1 MYLITGEGFL
11 CYSAYFAIMQP
22 QGSFKKFIPAFA
34 AKLSEINPDVLP
46 MSDYCKR
53 YLHHLLTHRF
63 YYLAIYTH
71 VLDNIIY
78 PIGKNAGQL
87 NLVDYGAGNG
97 LLGMFAKYGGFKK
110 VFICDVD
117 DDFVQAS
124 QIVSRQLQISIDGF
138 INGDIDILQD
148 SVDGQNIDVIA
159 GTDVIEHIYNLD
171 DFFAS
176 VQAINKKM
184 VTVFTTASNPDNF
197 IKTRQ
202 LKKLQL
208 KDELQG
214 SSPEDFVLA
223 GADKHEAFIVI
234 REKIIAQYFPVLTKA
249 TLTQLARQTRGLKK
263 EAILTAVQHFL
274 ITGEQPVSAG
284 NFNTCN
290 PLTGSWTER
299 ILSIKEY
306 KNIYSTHGF
315 NLVLKNGF
323 YNSYTPGLKKYLNRS
338 LNFLVKLT
346 GKNAAAFITLIGYK
360 PG

>member
-11 CYSAYFAIMQP
+11 CYSAYFAIMQS

-46 MSDYCKR
+46 MSNYCKR
-53 YLHHLLTHRF
+53 YLQHLLTHRF

-71 VLDNIIY
+71 VLDNIICTC
-78 PIGKNAGQL
+78 GKTAGQL

-117 DDFVQAS
+117 ADFVQAS
-124 QIVSRQLQISIDGF
+124 QIVSQQLHIFIDAF
-138 INGDIDILQD
+138 INGDIDKLPH
-148 SVDGQNIDVIA
+148 SVNEQTIDAMA

-197 IKTRQ
+197 IKTRH

-208 KDELQG
+208 KDELHG

-223 GADKHEAFIVI
+223 GAEKHEAFIAM
-234 REKIIAQYFPVLTKA
+234 REKIIAQYFPDLTK
-249 TLTQLARQTRGLKK
+249 TSLLQLARQTRGL
-263 EAILTAVQHFL
+263 
-274 ITGEQPVSAG
+274 
-284 NFNTCN
+284 N
-290 PLTGSWTER
+290 
-299 ILSIKEY
+299 
-306 KNIYSTHGF
+306 
-315 NLVLKNGF
+315 
-323 YNSYTPGLKKYLNRS
+323 
-338 LNFLVKLT
+338 
-346 GKNAAAFITLIGYK
+346 
-360 PG
+360 

>member
-1 MYLITGEGFL
+1 MNLITGEGFL

-22 QGSFKKFIPAFA
+22 QGSFKKYIPSFA
-34 AKLSEINPDVLP
+34 AKLSDINPDVLP

-53 YLHHLLTHRF
+53 YLYHLLTHRF

-71 VLDNIIY
+71 VLDNIID
-78 PIGKNAGQL
+78 PFGKTAGQL

-97 LLGMFAKYGGFKK
+97 LLGMFAKYCGFKK

-117 DDFVQAS
+117 ADFVQAS

-138 INGDIDILQD
+138 INGDIDKLQD
-148 SVDGQNIDVIA
+148 AVKGQTIDVMA

-214 SSPEDFVLA
+214 SNPEDFLLA
-223 GADKHEAFIVI
+223 GAEKHEAFIVM
-234 REKIIAQYFPVLTKA
+234 REKIIAQYFPGLTKA
-249 TLTQLARQTRGLKK
+249 DLMQLSSQTRGLKK
-263 EAILTAVQHFL
+263 EDILTAVQHFL
-274 ITGEQPVSAG
+274 NTGELPVAEG

-306 KNIYSTHGF
+306 KNIYTEHGF
-315 NLVLKNGF
+315 SLILKNGF
-323 YNSYTPGLKKYLNRS
+323 YNSYSPGFKKYLNRA

-346 GKNAAAFITLIGYK
+346 GKNAAAFITLVGYK